1 MQVKF
6 IVVRVSSQKKRNVM
20 SQTINQPAVRVNIL
34 AEYTGLNAMDAWLK
48 KAKQQEK
55 QKYIIVVNLNNSK
68 NDR

>member
-6 IVVRVSSQKKRNVM
+6 IVVRVSSQKKHVANN
-20 SQTINQPAVRVNIL
+20 NQPAVRVNIL